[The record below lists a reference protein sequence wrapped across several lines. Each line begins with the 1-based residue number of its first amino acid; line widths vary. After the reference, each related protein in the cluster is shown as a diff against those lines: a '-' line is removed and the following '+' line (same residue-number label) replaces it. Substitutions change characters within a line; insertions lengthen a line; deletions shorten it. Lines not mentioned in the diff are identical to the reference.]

1 MLEFYD
7 FVYMGIFVLV
17 ILVLKEIIEYVFIT
31 RRRNNVTQ
39 FNNKRDIIENF
50 YENGETCRDDTIN
63 INSVEEIQGT
73 PNCNKVS
80 FTYCNENW
88 PKLATILKLSLD
100 EINKLKFLIKCIS
113 IKDTDNKIKTN
124 AVGDDYNYIAGGN
137 NQSIFLDANLYLGKK
152 SGNEFKCSKDNI
164 RDLFTSIVNTK
175 EIRGWKYS
183 DTDLLSSIETASNL
197 RGTDTNYEYNSVPGS
212 GDDYGVS
219 IISNKLNLKSAVE
232 VYGGLEVSGKID
244 SYLNV
249 QNNKDSLICDLGIPS
264 LRVWP
269 KKKDEGVAFE
279 INKNTL
285 DTITGTAVRSSQQDS
300 CYR

>member
-50 YENGETCRDDTIN
+50 YETGETCRDVTIN
-63 INSVEEIQGT
+63 INSDEEIRNT

-100 EINKLKFLIKCIS
+100 EIYKLKFLIKCIS
-113 IKDTDNKIKTN
+113 IKDKDNKIKTN
-124 AVGDDYNYIAGGN
+124 AVGDDYNYIAGEN

-152 SGNEFKCSKDNI
+152 KSGEFKCSENNI

-175 EIRGWKYS
+175 EIRGWKHS
-183 DTDLLSSIETASNL
+183 DTTDLLLSTEDVESL
-197 RGTDTNYEYNSVPGS
+197 RGANTDYEYDSVPSFGE
-212 GDDYGVS
+212 DEYGVS

-232 VYGGLEVSGKID
+232 VHGGLDVSGKIGSHLLERKHD
-244 SYLNV
+244 LDCGR
-249 QNNKDSLICDLGIPS
+249 NNSS

-269 KKKDEGVAFE
+269 RKKDEGNAFAV
-279 INKNTL
+279 NFNTMAKMPA
-285 DTITGTAVRSSQQDS
+285 DTTERGADQDR
-300 CYR
+300 C

>member
-50 YENGETCRDDTIN
+50 YQTGEACSDPDDILIDTDPH
-63 INSVEEIQGT
+63 IQST
-73 PNCNKVS
+73 LNCDKVS
-80 FTYCNENW
+80 FTYCNDNW

-100 EINKLKFLIKCIS
+100 EINKLKFLIQCIS
-113 IKDTDNKIKTN
+113 IKDDIGEKSADTRGSFYRY
-124 AVGDDYNYIAGGN
+124 AFGG

-152 SGNEFKCSKDNI
+152 SIDGQFKCSENNI

-183 DTDLLSSIETASNL
+183 DSNLLDTVNVTDL
-197 RGTDTNYEYNSVPGS
+197 RGTDNNYEYNSVPSS
-212 GDDYGVS
+212 GEDEYGVS

-244 SYLNV
+244 SYLHDDKTILN
-249 QNNKDSLICDLGIPS
+249 CDPSNHS

-269 KKKDEGVAFE
+269 RKKNEGRPFVVNYNNLQSYPE
-279 INKNTL
+279 WTVRGSSP
-285 DTITGTAVRSSQQDS
+285 DTCD
-300 CYR
+300 

>member
-50 YENGETCRDDTIN
+50 YETGETCIDNIAIDTYDK
-63 INSVEEIQGT
+63 IQNT

-80 FTYCNENW
+80 FTYCNDNW

-113 IKDTDNKIKTN
+113 IKDKDNKIKTN
-124 AVGDDYNYIAGGN
+124 AVGDDYNYIAGD

-152 SGNEFKCSKDNI
+152 KSGEFKCSENNI

-183 DTDLLSSIETASNL
+183 DTDLLIETASNL
-197 RGTDTNYEYNSVPGS
+197 RGTDTNYEYNSVPGGS

-269 KKKDEGVAFE
+269 KRKDEGVAFE

-285 DTITGTAVRSSQQDS
+285 DKIPGTAVSASTKQDS